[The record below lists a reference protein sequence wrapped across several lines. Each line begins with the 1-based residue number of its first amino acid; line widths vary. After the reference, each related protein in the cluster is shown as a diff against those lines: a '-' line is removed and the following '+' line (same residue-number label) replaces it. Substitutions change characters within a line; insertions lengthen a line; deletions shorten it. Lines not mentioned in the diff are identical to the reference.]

1 MTVTAS
7 GAQTSMLEAESV
19 LTVTVFATRAD
30 STRPLGRGAVISTYI
45 GGRWA
50 GRVRVS
56 RLGDCID
63 SKLPES

>member
-1 MTVTAS
+1 
-7 GAQTSMLEAESV
+7 MLEAESV